1 MHNKNTQIYCIE
13 RVSSEEVMDKLDM
26 FQAISGKIDEFI
38 WWDLENISSDAGTQ
52 FTSTDF
58 QDKCQTRGV
67 WLTLAAPEHQEMN
80 RQVEV
85 TRKTLRTIA
94 HSNKVHA
101 WVLEA
106 YIHFAIMYTSYH
118 ILPVLPIK
126 DLINNDGNTTTR
138 WKLATGT
145 KHSIL
150 HLSVLFCSCV
160 VRKDIAHYWTKAL
173 NMSHQAQNVLFGIF
187 VGIPHH
193 QKGYLVYV
201 PHKWKI
207 VS

>member
-1 MHNKNTQIYCIE
+1 MTQ
-13 RVSSEEVMDKLDM
+13 R
-26 FQAISGKIDEFI
+26 
-38 WWDLENISSDAGTQ
+38 
-52 FTSTDF
+52 
-58 QDKCQTRGV
+58 
-67 WLTLAAPEHQEMN
+67 
-80 RQVEV
+80 
-85 TRKTLRTIA
+85 TLRTIE
-94 HSNKVHA
+94 HSLMVH
-101 WVLEA
+101 VQLLEA
-106 YIHFAIMYTSYH
+106 YIHFALMYTSYH

-160 VRKDIAHYWTKAL
+160 VRKAIAHYWTKAL
-173 NMSHQAQNVLFGIF
+173 KMSHQVQNICYGIF